1 MPYAGGR
8 NGRREAG
15 GTPPEPRTKR
25 RAPVPKAEVWS
36 QATRIPARPIAG
48 RVRLPTKFDLAI
60 NLRTAQSLGV
70 TMPPSVRGRAAEVI
84 Q

>member
-8 NGRREAG
+8 DGRREAG

-25 RAPVPKAEVWS
+25 SASVPEVEIWS
-36 QATRIPARPIAG
+36 QASRMPGRPIAG
-48 RVRLPTKFDLAI
+48 RVKLPTRFELAN

-70 TMPPSVRGRAAEVI
+70 TMPPSVQSRATEVI